1 MTPLPTSSGSEVHFE
16 LRFVGMFDT
25 GRGYA
30 FPCDANGKVNLDEL
44 SESGRTNY
52 FFARMLIG
60 RDLSMPVTCA
70 MRRS

>member
-1 MTPLPTSSGSEVHFE
+1 MTPPQTNSGSEVQFE
-16 LRFVGMFDT
+16 LRFVGLFDP

-30 FPCDANGKVNLDEL
+30 FPCDANGKVDLDEL

-52 FFARMLIG
+52 FFARTLIG

>member
-1 MTPLPTSSGSEVHFE
+1 MTAHQINAGSEAQFE
-16 LRFVGMFDT
+16 LRFVDLFDA

-30 FPCDANGKVNLDEL
+30 FPCDANGKVDLDEL

-52 FFARMLIG
+52 FFARTLIG